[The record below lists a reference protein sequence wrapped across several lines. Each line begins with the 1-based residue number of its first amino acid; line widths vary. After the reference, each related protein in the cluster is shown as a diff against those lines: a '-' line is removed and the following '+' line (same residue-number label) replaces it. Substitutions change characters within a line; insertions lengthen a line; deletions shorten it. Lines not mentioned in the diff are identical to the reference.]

1 MKILIILT
9 VVCTLVAPCSP
20 AFAQD
25 SWWDKVKQEIKNT
38 YEHYFPSKKPDSTV
52 TVTESVVTGGVETIT
67 KKTYTKEEYE
77 RYQDQKSKE
86 RVESWR
92 TEQEKEA
99 KRLED
104 LRAKAKAEREEKAA
118 SRSPVDWDAYQAEV
132 NQISRAFGEKMN
144 VFNAEVESG
153 CMEAWRR
160 YGENSSAHEAARAKI
175 FQKYDSSVAQAQK
188 EFDAAMAQ
196 LDKKYGIDRTNQ

>member
-9 VVCTLVAPCSP
+9 AVCVLVTLCPQAL
-20 AFAQD
+20 AQET
-25 SWWDKVKQEIKNT
+25 WWDKVKQEVKNT

-77 RYQDQKSKE
+77 RYQDQRSKE

-92 TEQEKEA
+92 
-99 KRLED
+99 
-104 LRAKAKAEREEKAA
+104 AEREQKAA
-118 SRSPVDWDAYQAEV
+118 ADTSKSSVDWDAYQAEV
-132 NQISRAFGEKMN
+132 NQIHRAFGEKMD
-144 VFNAEVESG
+144 VFNSEIESG

-160 YGENSSAHEAARAKI
+160 YGENSSAHEAERARL
-175 FQKYDSSVAQAQK
+175 FRKYDSSVAQAQK
-188 EFDAAMAQ
+188 EFDATMAQ
-196 LDKKYGIDRTNQ
+196 LEKKYGIK